1 MSRLENKLTL
11 WEQQKLISPTQKQQ
25 ILAFETQNKRPHL
38 LTALFSLGIFILSL
52 GIISLIAA
60 NWDEIS
66 GTVKLTIDFIL
77 LAALATGT
85 IVADARGKIFWKEA
99 GILALFLMTIASI
112 GLISQVFQT
121 NGTLS
126 GGALLAS
133 VFSVPL
139 LAVSKKKLLPLLWV
153 PLFLGSI
160 VSNQN
165 VLDFLEPLIRYLD
178 RCFDRFP
185 AMIPVP
191 FIVFFCFDEL
201 RFYHLHLLSGRKYP
215 VFTVLRG
222 YFEVLTYCAAL
233 FDSFIGYRYS
243 ILNLLIPVAVFA
255 GSAWIYYKHNYP
267 KMQNFNI
274 AMIGVC
280 FFIAYIRLFSDLLT
294 TGIGLIVTGL
304 LLLALVWGIKTVINK
319 TVTKKGVK

>member
-25 ILAFETQNKRPHL
+25 ILAFETQHKRPHL
-38 LTALFSLGIFILSL
+38 LTALFSLGIFIVSI

-66 GTVKLTIDFIL
+66 GAVKLTIDFML
-77 LAALATGT
+77 LAALAAGT
-85 IVADARGKIFWKEA
+85 IVADARDKTFWKEA

-112 GLISQVFQT
+112 GLVSQVFQT

-153 PLFLGSI
+153 PLFLGA
-160 VSNQN
+160 VFSNQT
-165 VLDFLEPLIRYLD
+165 VLDFLEHIFRYLERYYD
-178 RCFDRFP
+178 YCP
-185 AMIPVP
+185 AIVMIP
-191 FIVFFCFDEL
+191 FIAFFAL
-201 RFYHLHLLSGRKYP
+201 ISYGSQHLNLLFNRKYP
-215 VFTVLRG
+215 VFAVIRG
-222 YFEVLTYCAAL
+222 YFELLSYCTA
-233 FDSFIGYRYS
+233 FIDGFAGYRYG
-243 ILNLLIPVAVFA
+243 IFNLIVPVTTFSV
-255 GSAWIYYKHNYP
+255 GAWIYYKHDYP

-274 AMIGVC
+274 TMIGIC
-280 FFIAYIRLFSDLLT
+280 FFVAYIRLFSNLLT
-294 TGIGLIVTGL
+294 TGIGLIITGL
-304 LLLALVWGIKTVINK
+304 LLLGLVWGINAAINK
-319 TVTKKGVK
+319 AALKKGVK

>member
-77 LAALATGT
+77 LAALAAGT

-121 NGTLS
+121 N
-126 GGALLAS
+126 
-133 VFSVPL
+133 
-139 LAVSKKKLLPLLWV
+139 
-153 PLFLGSI
+153 
-160 VSNQN
+160 
-165 VLDFLEPLIRYLD
+165 
-178 RCFDRFP
+178 
-185 AMIPVP
+185 
-191 FIVFFCFDEL
+191 
-201 RFYHLHLLSGRKYP
+201 
-215 VFTVLRG
+215 
-222 YFEVLTYCAAL
+222 
-233 FDSFIGYRYS
+233 
-243 ILNLLIPVAVFA
+243 
-255 GSAWIYYKHNYP
+255 
-267 KMQNFNI
+267 
-274 AMIGVC
+274 
-280 FFIAYIRLFSDLLT
+280 
-294 TGIGLIVTGL
+294 
-304 LLLALVWGIKTVINK
+304 
-319 TVTKKGVK
+319 